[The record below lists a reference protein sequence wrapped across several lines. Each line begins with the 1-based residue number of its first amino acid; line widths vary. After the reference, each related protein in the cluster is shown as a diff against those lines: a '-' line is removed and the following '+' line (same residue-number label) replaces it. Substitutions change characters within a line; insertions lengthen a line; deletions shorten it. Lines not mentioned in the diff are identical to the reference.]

1 MQDTVKRIIEIITAN
16 FSNGIRDDF
25 IDTNKVLRIY
35 SANYANEN
43 ISRDLIAKVIY
54 ENGIGDSGRFYFVSD
69 SDSKNILRLID
80 EILGDY
86 PIAYYSAVHKKHA
99 NFFSSLHIFSFDVLK
114 KFLQEIDNENFYFD
128 EFCSACRSTR
138 LDYEV
143 AKIFMA
149 TKNFLS
155 LDDLQE
161 RLPYVPSEKIS
172 AVLSNTKKYLPASNG
187 KYFHVSK
194 IQFDSDEIQAAKR
207 QIISIIDINGYA
219 TSEDYNLSSNLALNP
234 ELNEKDL
241 RNVIYE
247 RFFAA
252 DFTRRGKRFFKK
264 GDRVKARS
272 STGAVNRL
280 REFIAEQE
288 ELSDEK
294 LFAFAQSLGIAQHVA
309 LYVTHEKM
317 VRVEKNLFVKDSLIN
332 FDVTGVDEAL
342 TSFVQGKIISLR
354 SVTSFTGF
362 PFVEVYSWNLFLLES
377 FLRKY
382 SKKYVYGFPASNSA
396 SIGAIYPKSMKFE
409 DYLDVQAAVIIQENI
424 PLEESAV
431 EDFLIGKGFRIKRI
445 DKVTKRVIERVQ
457 EILHR

>member
-43 ISRDLIAKVIY
+43 ISRDLIVKAIH
-54 ENGIGDSGRFYFVSD
+54 ENGIEDSGRFYFVSD
-69 SDSKNILRLID
+69 SDSQNTLRLID
-80 EILGDY
+80 EILGAY

-99 NFFSSLHIFSFDVLK
+99 NFFSRLHIFSSDVLK
-114 KFLQEIDNENFYFD
+114 KFLQEINDGNFYFD
-128 EFCSACRSTR
+128 EFCSVCRSTR

-143 AKIFMA
+143 AKIFIA

-172 AVLSNTKKYLPASNG
+172 VVLSNTKKYLPASKG
-187 KYFHVSK
+187 KHFPVSK
-194 IQFDSDEIQAAKR
+194 IQFDSDEIQTAKQ
-207 QIISIIDINGYA
+207 QIISIIDKKGYA
-219 TSEDYNLSSNLALNP
+219 TPEDYNLSSNLALNP

-247 RFFAA
+247 RFFAT
-252 DFTRRGKRFFKK
+252 DFTRRGKKFFKK
-264 GDRVKARS
+264 GDTVKARG
-272 STGAVNRL
+272 STSAVNRL

-294 LFAFAQSLGIAQHVA
+294 LFAFAENVGIAQHVA

-362 PFVEVYSWNLFLLES
+362 PSVEGYSWNLFLLES

-382 SKKYVYGFPASNSA
+382 S
-396 SIGAIYPKSMKFE
+396 
-409 DYLDVQAAVIIQENI
+409 
-424 PLEESAV
+424 
-431 EDFLIGKGFRIKRI
+431 R
-445 DKVTKRVIERVQ
+445 
-457 EILHR
+457 